1 LNLELLTGV
10 IVDIY
15 CTQLGMII
23 EISYCFSVNEGLPC
37 RNTIGCWRERADI
50 GALLKAKFTDEQLK
64 KVFGGLPKSKL
75 ERIAESIKSA
85 REKE

>member
-1 LNLELLTGV
+1 M
-10 IVDIY
+10 DIY

-23 EISYCFSVNEGLPC
+23 EISYCFSVNEGFPC
-37 RNTIGCWRERADI
+37 RNTIGCWQERVDI
-50 GALLKAKFTDEQLK
+50 GTLLKERFTNEQLK